1 MDLYWWMGMADTV
14 VKRCSSGWWLC
25 STGESE
31 AQRCVSR
38 RPASEPN
45 VKEREAKIRE
55 RGCRG
60 GGRGVSE
67 SGAATV
73 YCPTINGARS
83 TGLTCLVADS
93 NPAVKGRMR
102 RKTVVHPRARLPMV
116 HPTDADSP
124 NLISPILPKT
134 TGTKHWNKQR
144 RARASRSDFE
154 NECAGPSFGLISVN
168 FVYEV
173 CARFAVAAFRR
184 LPRRRR

>member
-1 MDLYWWMGMADTV
+1 MGGSRTNVRARREM
-14 VKRCSSGWWLC
+14 RGISGVHISQGISEGYVAYPSLILR
-25 STGESE
+25 GESGLM
-31 AQRCVSR
+31 CGGILSR
-38 RPASEPN
+38 QAL
-45 VKEREAKIRE
+45 
-55 RGCRG
+55 
-60 GGRGVSE
+60 
-67 SGAATV
+67 T
-73 YCPTINGARS
+73 GARTS
-83 TGLTCLVADS
+83 IYSVTADPSVGAENLHEALVSADS

-144 RARASRSDFE
+144 RARASDFE

-173 CARFAVAAFRR
+173 CARFAVAAFCRCR
-184 LPRRRR
+184 LLFALLVAEKRK